1 MPYSPFGRILAVDPG
16 KWYAGV
22 ALFNQKT
29 LVDADLVAY
38 PHEKTERG
46 EAHAAVYIG
55 RFCAKYSP
63 VHSCVVENQVIRRQR
78 TQRGRQADII
88 PLART
93 NGAILACVEAN
104 ERVIVHYATWA
115 SSRSA
120 EALPTHVRS
129 RLSVEETAV
138 LQRKGLYNNEHV
150 IDAVGIGLW
159 ATARM

>member
-16 KWYAGV
+16 KWYVGV

-29 LVDADLVAY
+29 LVDADIVEY
-38 PHEKTERG
+38 PHARTDRN
-46 EAHAAVYIG
+46 EADAAAYLG
-55 RFCAKYSP
+55 RACAKYSP
-63 VHSCVVENQVIRRQR
+63 VHSCVVENQIIRRQR
-78 TQRGRQADII
+78 TQRGRQADIV

-104 ERVIVHYATWA
+104 ERVMVHYATWA
-115 SSRSA
+115 SGRSA
-120 EALPTHVRS
+120 RALPVHVRS
-129 RLSVEETAV
+129 RLTVDETAI
-138 LQRKGLYNNEHV
+138 LQGKRLYNNEHV